1 MRKNSVIMVALCCL
15 LSSAAADDMDWVSQN
30 GLFVVRYQSESEPP
44 QINTLHTW
52 QIHIEDTAGEA
63 VTDASMA
70 VSGGMPLHNHGLP
83 TRPRVTAEL
92 GDGNYEIG
100 GMRFHMAGSWEITL
114 NITAD
119 GATDTVVIK
128 LML

>member
-15 LSSAAADDMDWVSQN
+15 LSSAAADDTDWVSQN
-30 GLFVVRYQSESEPP
+30 GLFVVRYQSESESP
-44 QINTLHTW
+44 QINTLHPW
-52 QIHIEDTAGEA
+52 RIHIADTAGEA
-63 VTDASMA
+63 VTGASIA

-100 GMRFHMAGSWEITL
+100 GMRFHMAGSWEIML